1 VKLGK
6 NSFIRECYKSSVT
19 IPLEQTFREL
29 EKGERNSPSESDP
42 GRSHLIFKKIILK
55 SLIDCCLNLDHF
67 VTKPK
72 DTKKNFCGCGWPEHF
87 LVPRGTTDGMPFQL
101 FVMATNW
108 KEDQVSTKATTTTGS
123 KICRDAASYCG
134 ILDDKYPDKKPMGFP
149 FDRPPDKD
157 ITTLKAFAEKSSNM
171 MVTDVTIQFQN
182 KIIND
187 KKVSA

>member
-1 VKLGK
+1 
-6 NSFIRECYKSSVT
+6 
-19 IPLEQTFREL
+19 
-29 EKGERNSPSESDP
+29 
-42 GRSHLIFKKIILK
+42 
-55 SLIDCCLNLDHF
+55 
-67 VTKPK
+67 
-72 DTKKNFCGCGWPEHF
+72 
-87 LVPRGTTDGMPFQL
+87 MPFQL
-101 FVMATNW
+101 FVMASNW
-108 KEDQVSTKATTTTGS
+108 KEDQVSKATTTTGS

-149 FDRPPDKD
+149 FDRRPDKD